1 MAYCAPLDVQTAA
14 GGAQRLSQLVD
25 WDGDAVVDAGE
36 VTRAIEWASAYIDA
50 ASAAKYAV
58 PLDPVTPRCRL
69 LAADLAVYVLKKWR
83 GVLTEADMEAH
94 KADAAW
100 LAQIGTGEA
109 VWDADPEPS
118 AAQRQRDAVIERGAD
133 KPMSRRASR
142 GFW

>member
-1 MAYCAPLDVQTAA
+1 MPYCTPLDVQTAA
-14 GGAQRLSQLVD
+14 GGAARLAQLVD

-36 VTRAIEWASAYIDA
+36 VVRAIEWAGAYIDA

-69 LAADLAVYVLKKWR
+69 LCADLAVHALKKWR
-83 GVLTEADMEAH
+83 GVLTQADTEAH
-94 KADAAW
+94 TADAKW
-100 LAQIGTGEA
+100 LAGITTGES

-118 AAQRQRDAVIERGAD
+118 AAQRQRDTVIERGAD
-133 KPMSRRASR
+133 KAMSRARSR